1 MVMDS
6 DGLLSQYFISLNRL
20 GSAVEAQDRTG
31 ASLSRDQALEWFIAA
46 ARRSH
51 DQGGKLMFV
60 GNGGSA
66 GIASHVAIDYA
77 KNGGLRSLAFN
88 DAAALTCLGND
99 FGYAQVFAH
108 QVAMHGRPED
118 LLVAIS
124 SSGRSL
130 NILNAVKAGRDQ
142 GCAVFTLSGFNAD
155 NPLRR
160 TGDVNLYVPSDQYG
174 FVEITHLALLHAALD
189 IAMGWSGRN

>member
-1 MVMDS
+1 MVMNP
-6 DGLLSQYFISLNRL
+6 DGRLDQYFTSLNRL
-20 GSAVEAQDRTG
+20 VCAVEAQDRAG
-31 ASLSRDQALEWFIAA
+31 AFLPPDQALEWFIMA
-46 ARRSH
+46 ARRAH
-51 DQGGKLMFV
+51 AQGGKLMFI

-66 GIASHVAIDYA
+66 GIASHMAIDYA

-99 FGYAQVFAH
+99 IGYEQVFAH
-108 QVAMHGRPED
+108 QVGLHGRSED

-124 SSGRSL
+124 SSGRSPS
-130 NILNAVKAGRDQ
+130 ILNAVKAGHDQ
-142 GCAVFTLSGFNAD
+142 GCTVFTLSGFNAD

-160 TGDVNLYVPSDQYG
+160 IGDVNLYVPSGQYG

-189 IAMGWSGRN
+189 IAMGWSGRT